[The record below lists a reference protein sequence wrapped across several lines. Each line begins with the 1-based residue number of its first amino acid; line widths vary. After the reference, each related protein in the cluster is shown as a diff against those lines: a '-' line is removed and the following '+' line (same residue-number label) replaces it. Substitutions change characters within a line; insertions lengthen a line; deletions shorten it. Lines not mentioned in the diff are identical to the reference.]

1 MLLPRA
7 ARARLEVELEAGV
20 RAADLAHPRERAGRE
35 RGPAEVR
42 VDDDTRCVEH
52 APERR
57 RLEALELRTCEGGD
71 VARVASGGDR
81 IPGLIERGARGF
93 HGQHA
98 RRRRERLVGEQPI
111 DRRKVSQV
119 HRFQSRGT
127 LMRVGR
133 PRATMRAV
141 TATVLIVDDH
151 AGFRTF
157 VRALLEEEGFDVVG
171 EATDGAGALA
181 LARALAPEDVL
192 LDVALPDMDGF
203 AVCDALLAGG
213 QRPAVVDLESRHL
226 LVPPAAGRKPGPRVH
241 PQERALRRRTR
252 RARSLIDRA
261 RAARRARSPPPS
273 RSPSPQ
279 WIDYQPG
286 DDLALIVAD
295 GVVGVVLVGCG
306 VVAWERRGE
315 SRSVR

>member
-1 MLLPRA
+1 M
-7 ARARLEVELEAGV
+7 
-20 RAADLAHPRERAGRE
+20 
-35 RGPAEVR
+35 
-42 VDDDTRCVEH
+42 DDDTCCVEH

-213 QRPAVVDLESRHL
+213 QRPAVVDSSRDISSRSAGGCKKARL
-226 LVPPAAGRKPGPRVH
+226 AGSSPRTSSPAPHSP
-241 PQERALRRRTR
+241 
-252 RARSLIDRA
+252 RSLVDRPCN
-261 RAARRARSPPPS
+261 AARRASFPPPS

-295 GVVGVVLVGCG
+295 GEVGVVLVGCG

-315 SRSVR
+315 SRRSADVLAGFTWLAGTLWAAAPTSTADRSSTCTSPTRRDD